1 MTQQG
6 TTDLTGRWD
15 SALMRNY
22 GTPPLELVSG
32 RGATVTAA
40 DGREY
45 LDLLAGI
52 AVNSLGHA
60 HPAVVDAVSRQIGEL
75 GHVSNLYVHPVVVEL
90 AERLEALLDVE
101 QPVRAFFCNSGAEAN
116 EAAFKIAR
124 RTGRSRILAAENGF
138 HGRTM
143 GALAMTGQ
151 PTKRAPFEPMP
162 PGVEYYPYGD
172 IAALRTLVEQA
183 PADTAAV
190 ILEPLQ
196 GEGGVVE
203 PPEGFLADVR
213 DLCTEHGALMIVDE
227 VQTGVGRT
235 GAMFAT
241 RRAGVVP
248 DVITLAKGLGGG
260 LPIGACLGIGAA
272 GELLTAGQHGTTFG
286 GNPVACA
293 AALAV
298 LDTMESE
305 DLIAHVDR
313 LGRLLA
319 AEIECLDHPLVDHVR
334 GRGLLLGVVL
344 TASRAKEVEAAARAA
359 GFLVGAAGPDV
370 IRLAPPLVL
379 TEEQVARFVS
389 ALPAILDTAS
399 EKEASS

>member
-1 MTQQG
+1 MSEQ
-6 TTDLTGRWD
+6 TTSDLTSRWD
-15 SALMRNY
+15 HALMRNY
-22 GTPPLELVSG
+22 GTPPIELVSG
-32 RGATVTAA
+32 AGVTLTAA

-45 LDLLAGI
+45 VDLLGGI
-52 AVNSLGHA
+52 AVNALGHG
-60 HPAVVDAVSRQIGEL
+60 HPAVVKAVSRQVAEL
-75 GHVSNLYVHPVVVEL
+75 GHISNLYIHPRVVEL
-90 AERLEALLDVE
+90 AERLESLLAVDE
-101 QPVRAFFCNSGAEAN
+101 PVRAFFCNSGAEAN

-151 PTKRAPFEPMP
+151 PAKREPFEPMP
-162 PGVEYYPYGD
+162 AGVEFFPYGD
-172 IAALRTLVEQA
+172 LGALAALVERA
-183 PADTAAV
+183 PGDTAAV
-190 ILEPLQ
+190 IVEPLQ

-203 PPEGFLADVR
+203 PPEGFLAGVR
-213 DLCTEHGALMIVDE
+213 ALCSEHGILMIVDE
-227 VQTGVGRT
+227 VQTGIGRT

-272 GELLTAGQHGTTFG
+272 GQLLSAGQHGTTFG
-286 GNPVACA
+286 GNPIACA

-298 LDTMESE
+298 LDTIETD
-305 DLIAHVDR
+305 DLVAHVDR
-313 LGRLLA
+313 LGKVIA

-344 TASRAKEVEAAARAA
+344 TAPLAKAVEGAARRA
-359 GFLVGAAGPDV
+359 GYLVGATTADV
-370 IRLAPPLVL
+370 VRLAPPLIL
-379 TEEQVARFVS
+379 TEAQAAAFVS
-389 ALPAILDTAS
+389 GLPAILDDAS
-399 EKEASS
+399 QKEPTS

>member
-143 GALAMTGQ
+143 GALAMTG
-151 PTKRAPFEPMP
+151 
-162 PGVEYYPYGD
+162 
-172 IAALRTLVEQA
+172 
-183 PADTAAV
+183 
-190 ILEPLQ
+190 
-196 GEGGVVE
+196 
-203 PPEGFLADVR
+203 
-213 DLCTEHGALMIVDE
+213 
-227 VQTGVGRT
+227 
-235 GAMFAT
+235 
-241 RRAGVVP
+241 
-248 DVITLAKGLGGG
+248 
-260 LPIGACLGIGAA
+260 
-272 GELLTAGQHGTTFG
+272 
-286 GNPVACA
+286 
-293 AALAV
+293 
-298 LDTMESE
+298 
-305 DLIAHVDR
+305 
-313 LGRLLA
+313 
-319 AEIECLDHPLVDHVR
+319 
-334 GRGLLLGVVL
+334 
-344 TASRAKEVEAAARAA
+344 
-359 GFLVGAAGPDV
+359 
-370 IRLAPPLVL
+370 
-379 TEEQVARFVS
+379 
-389 ALPAILDTAS
+389 
-399 EKEASS
+399 

>member
-1 MTQQG
+1 MSTQD
-6 TTDLTGRWD
+6 TSNLTARWD
-15 SALMRNY
+15 TALMRNY
-22 GTPPLELVSG
+22 GTPPLELVAG
-32 RGATVTAA
+32 RGSVVT
-40 DGREY
+40 DSNGKDY

-52 AVNSLGHA
+52 AVNALGHA
-60 HPAVVDAVSRQIGEL
+60 HPAVVDAVSRQIAEL
-75 GHVSNLYVHPVVVEL
+75 GHVSNLYLHPTVVAL
-90 AERLEALLDVE
+90 AERLESLLAVD

-143 GALAMTGQ
+143 GALALTGQ
-151 PTKRAPFEPMP
+151 PAKREPFEPMP
-162 PGVEYYPYGD
+162 AGVEYFPYGD
-172 IAALRTLVEQA
+172 IAALRALVEQA
-183 PADTAAV
+183 PADTAAIIV
-190 ILEPLQ
+190 EPLQ

-213 DLCTEHGALMIVDE
+213 ALCTQHGVLMIVDE
-227 VQTGVGRT
+227 VQTGIGRT

-241 RRAGVVP
+241 RKAGVVP

-298 LDTMESE
+298 LDTIESE

-313 LGRLLA
+313 LGKIVT
-319 AEIECLDHPLVDHVR
+319 AEVECLDHPLVDHVR
-334 GRGLLLGVVL
+334 GQGLLLGIVL
-344 TASRAKEVEAAARAA
+344 TAPRAKEIEEAARSA
-359 GFLVGAAGPDV
+359 GYLVGATGANV
-370 IRLAPPLVL
+370 VRLAPPLVL
-379 TEEQVARFVS
+379 TEDQVAQFVTD
-389 ALPAILDTAS
+389 LPQILDTAS
-399 EKEASS
+399 EKETSS

>member
-1 MTQQG
+1 MSTQD
-6 TTDLTGRWD
+6 TSNLTARWD
-15 SALMRNY
+15 TALMRNY
-22 GTPPLELVSG
+22 GTPPLELVAG
-32 RGATVTAA
+32 RGSVVT
-40 DGREY
+40 DSNGKDY

-52 AVNSLGHA
+52 AVNALGHA
-60 HPAVVDAVSRQIGEL
+60 HPAVVDAVSRQIAEL
-75 GHVSNLYVHPVVVEL
+75 GHVSNLYLHPTVVAL
-90 AERLEALLDVE
+90 AERLESLLAVD

-143 GALAMTGQ
+143 GALALTGQ
-151 PTKRAPFEPMP
+151 PAKREPFEPMP
-162 PGVEYYPYGD
+162 AGVEYFPYGD
-172 IAALRTLVEQA
+172 IAALRALVEQA
-183 PADTAAV
+183 PADTAAIIV
-190 ILEPLQ
+190 EPLQ

-213 DLCTEHGALMIVDE
+213 ALCTQHGVLMIVDE
-227 VQTGVGRT
+227 VQTGIGRT

-241 RRAGVVP
+241 RKAGVVP

-298 LDTMESE
+298 LDTIESE

-313 LGRLLA
+313 LGKIVT
-319 AEIECLDHPLVDHVR
+319 AEVECLDHPLVDHVR
-334 GRGLLLGVVL
+334 GQGLLLGIVL
-344 TASRAKEVEAAARAA
+344 TAPRAKEIEEAARSA
-359 GFLVGAAGPDV
+359 GYLVGATGANV
-370 IRLAPPLVL
+370 VRLAPPLVL
-379 TEEQVARFVS
+379 TEDQVAQFITD
-389 ALPAILDTAS
+389 LPQILDTAS
-399 EKEASS
+399 EKETSS